1 MTSSLVFV
9 LLGITAVVLS
19 EAESFR
25 NQQLK
30 ERDEEMSHKPKRD
43 FFNWE
48 TGEENVPDKLTKNE
62 TGSSDD
68 NRQDQENSIN
78 GKLQNENNTQ
88 ETPQND
94 NMQGIPPGLNIS
106 QGAPENDNMQ
116 GAPPGLNISQGAPQ
130 NDNMQGAPP
139 GLNISQETQ
148 PGLNISQ
155 GAPPELSISQGAP
168 DDQKQSSGEEGSFG
182 ENGSQQQPNK
192 RNGDGEL
199 EDTPSTEGPPLVYAN
214 HELHVDPYS
223 VMG

>member
-1 MTSSLVFV
+1 MASSLVFV
-9 LLGITAVVLS
+9 LLVITAVVLS

-25 NQQLK
+25 NQELK
-30 ERDEEMSHKPKRD
+30 ERDEEMSNKPKRD

-48 TGEENVPDKLTKNE
+48 TGKENVPDKLTKNE

-68 NRQDQENSIN
+68 NRQDKENSIK
-78 GKLQNENNTQ
+78 GKLQEENNTQ
-88 ETPQND
+88 ETSQND
-94 NMQGIPPGLNIS
+94 NMQGI
-106 QGAPENDNMQ
+106 
-116 GAPPGLNISQGAPQ
+116 PPGLNISQGAPQ

-155 GAPPELSISQGAP
+155 GAPSGLNISQGAQG
-168 DDQKQSSGEEGSFG
+168 DQKQSSGEEGSSG

-192 RNGDGEL
+192 RNGDDEW
-199 EDTPSTEGPPLVYAN
+199 EDTPSTEGPPPVFADPV
-214 HELHVDPYS
+214 LHVDPES

>member
-1 MTSSLVFV
+1 MASSLVFV
-9 LLGITAVVLS
+9 LLVITAVVLS

-30 ERDEEMSHKPKRD
+30 ERDEEMSNKPKRD

-48 TGEENVPDKLTKNE
+48 TGEENVPDKLPKNE

-68 NRQDQENSIN
+68 NRQDEENSVK
-78 GKLQNENNTQ
+78 GKLQKENNTQ

-94 NMQGIPPGLNIS
+94 NL
-106 QGAPENDNMQ
+106 
-116 GAPPGLNISQGAPQ
+116 
-130 NDNMQGAPP
+130 QGAPP

-155 GAPPELSISQGAP
+155 GAPPGLNISQGAP
-168 DDQKQSSGEEGSFG
+168 GDQKQSSGEEGSSG

-192 RNGDGEL
+192 RNGDDEW
-199 EDTPSTEGPPLVYAN
+199 EDTPSTEGPPQVFAGPVL
-214 HELHVDPYS
+214 HEDPFL
-223 VMG
+223 

>member
-1 MTSSLVFV
+1 MASSLVFV
-9 LLGITAVVLS
+9 LLGIIAVVLS

-30 ERDEEMSHKPKRD
+30 ERDEEMSDKPKRD
-43 FFNWE
+43 FFNWD

-68 NRQDQENSIN
+68 NRQDQENSIK

-116 GAPPGLNISQGAPQ
+116 GAPPGLNMSQGAPQ
-130 NDNMQGAPP
+130 NENMLGAPP
-139 GLNISQETQ
+139 GLNISQETKA
-148 PGLNISQ
+148 GIN
-155 GAPPELSISQGAP
+155 ISQGAP
-168 DDQKQSSGEEGSFG
+168 DDKKQSSGEKGSSG

-192 RNGDGEL
+192 RNGDDEW
-199 EDTPSTEGPPLVYAN
+199 EDTPSTEGPPLVFAN
-214 HELHVDPYS
+214 PELHVDPFL
-223 VMG
+223 

>member
-1 MTSSLVFV
+1 MASSLVFV
-9 LLGITAVVLS
+9 LLVITAVVLS
-19 EAESFR
+19 EAETLR

-30 ERDEEMSHKPKRD
+30 ERDEEMSDKPKRD

-48 TGEENVPDKLTKNE
+48 TGKENVPDKLTKNE

-68 NRQDQENSIN
+68 NRQDQENSIK
-78 GKLQNENNTQ
+78 GKLQEENNTQ

-94 NMQGIPPGLNIS
+94 NMQGIPPGLNIT
-106 QGAPENDNMQ
+106 QGAPE
-116 GAPPGLNISQGAPQ
+116 

-155 GAPPELSISQGAP
+155 GAPPGLNISKGAP
-168 DDQKQSSGEEGSFG
+168 GDQKQSSGEEGSSG

-192 RNGDGEL
+192 RNGDDEW
-199 EDTPSTEGPPLVYAN
+199 EDTPSTEGPPLVFADPV
-214 HELHVDPYS
+214 LHVDPES

>member
-9 LLGITAVVLS
+9 LLGIIAVVLS

-30 ERDEEMSHKPKRD
+30 ERDEKMSNKPKRD

-48 TGEENVPDKLTKNE
+48 TGKENVLDKLPKNE
-62 TGSSDD
+62 TGSSGD
-68 NRQDQENSIN
+68 NRQDQENSIK
-78 GKLQNENNTQ
+78 GKLQKENNTQ

-106 QGAPENDNMQ
+106 QGALE
-116 GAPPGLNISQGAPQ
+116 

-155 GAPPELSISQGAP
+155 GAPPELNISQGAP
-168 DDQKQSSGEEGSFG
+168 GDQKQSSGEEGSSG

-192 RNGDGEL
+192 RNGDDEW
-199 EDTPSTEGPPLVYAN
+199 EDTPSTEGPPLVFAN
-214 HELHVDPYS
+214 PVLHEDPFL
-223 VMG
+223 